1 MKSKRMVSGIIFVL
15 LVAVFFAIQP
25 VFAST
30 ESTPGMPPG
39 SSHAKLMAVSSVAAT
54 SHAIEPVVTEVGK
67 ISVSTNA
74 LGENTGTGTLKIIKP
89 EGATVR
95 KAYMAAATTGFSG
108 YKLAAGDIQID
119 GTPVTWDTA
128 DFANSISSYNYFTDV
143 TSIVKSKI
151 DSAPAGD
158 VSFTVSEAHTA
169 NIDGEILT
177 VIFDDPLHQ
186 TTDNTVVVL
195 FGAQKTT
202 GDDFNIGLAKPI
214 DTADPNLNLDL
225 SLGISFGYQTPSNNN
240 QVSKITVNGK
250 QLTSSAGGQDDGV
263 PLASIGNGGL
273 ITVGGVGDSNANP
286 ADPYAAPTTGCRY
299 DDELYSLLPFVANGD
314 TSIKVHTV
322 NPSNDDNIFFGE
334 LYLQSATAVVGQ
346 GVVLSP
352 ASATNKLG
360 ETHVLT
366 AKVQDDTGA
375 PVVGTTVTFTITSG
389 PNAGKTGTA
398 VTDANGEAT
407 WSYSSTKE
415 GTDTIVASVTNAAD
429 KTFTSNEATKTWEKG
444 TTPVP
449 EFPTVVLPAA
459 LLFGVVLIVYGVKRR
474 V

>member
-1 MKSKRMVSGIIFVL
+1 MKSKRVVSGIMFVL

-30 ESTPGMPPG
+30 ESTPGMPPA
-39 SSHAKLMAVSSVAAT
+39 SNHVKLMAFSPMAVAT
-54 SHAIEPVVTEVGK
+54 HSIQPVVTEVGK

-74 LGENTGTGTLKIIKP
+74 LGENTGTGTLKIVKP

-95 KAYMAAATTGFSG
+95 KAYMAAATTGWSS
-108 YKLAAGDIQID
+108 YKLAAGDIKID

-128 DFANSISSYNYFTDV
+128 DFANSIYSYNYFTDV

-158 VSFTVSEAHTA
+158 VSFTVSEANTY

-214 DTADPNLNLDL
+214 NTADPNLLLDL
-225 SLGISFGYQTPSNNN
+225 SLGISYGYQTTTTTN

-263 PLASIGNGGL
+263 PNSIGNGGL
-273 ITVGGVGDSNANP
+273 ITVGGVGDSDANP

-334 LYLQSATAVVGQ
+334 LYLKSATAVVGQ

-375 PVVGTTVTFTITSG
+375 PVVGSTVTFTITSG
-389 PNAGKTGTA
+389 PNAGETGTA
-398 VTDANGEAT
+398 VTDANGEAI

-415 GTDTIVASVTNAAD
+415 GTDTIVASVVNAAD

-449 EFPTVVLPAA
+449 EFPTVVLPVA
-459 LLFGVVLIVYGVKRR
+459 LLFGVVLVIFGIKRR
-474 V
+474 IV